1 MTLSQEF
8 TTFVSLASGV
18 VVLVGF
24 FKLLNTPL
32 KNIETNTKEIDKIKK
47 DIAKKNE
54 IDRAI
59 DRAILNSLT
68 AITNHMID
76 GTNGV
81 DLLRKS
87 RDELVKTIS
96 EIATK

>member
-8 TTFVSLASGV
+8 TTFVSLASGI

-47 DIAKKNE
+47 DLSKRNE
-54 IDRAI
+54 I

-76 GTNGV
+76 GNNGV
-81 DLLRKS
+81 DQLRKS

-96 EIATK
+96 DIATK

>member
-32 KNIETNTKEIDKIKK
+32 KNIETNTKEIDNIKK
-47 DIAKKNE
+47 ENGKRKE
-54 IDRAI
+54 I

-76 GTNGV
+76 GRNGV
-81 DLLRKS
+81 DQLITS
-87 RDELVKTIS
+87 RNELIKTIS
-96 EIATK
+96 DIATK

>member
-8 TTFVSLASGV
+8 TTFVSLASGI

-47 DIAKKNE
+47 DLSKRNE
-54 IDRAI
+54 I

-76 GTNGV
+76 GNNGI
-81 DLLRKS
+81 DQLRKS

-96 EIATK
+96 DIATK